1 MFDPV
6 LVHKFLE
13 VILIDIVMSG
23 DNAIIIGLAV
33 AGLAVASRKKII
45 FWGIVLATVLRVV
58 LASIAVPLLNVI
70 GLTLAGGILLAW
82 VAWKFFRE
90 MHRGEGVEHEA
101 LEHPKTEKQAVMQIV
116 LADLSMSLDNVLAV
130 AGAGREH
137 PAVRVF
143 GLLFSVVLMG
153 TASTY
158 IANLISRFRV
168 IAYIGLLVIVY
179 VALEMIHSGWAE
191 VAHALSA

>member
-1 MFDPV
+1 MFDLT

-13 VILIDIVMSG
+13 VIFIDIVMSG
-23 DNAIIIGLAV
+23 DNAIVIGLAV
-33 AGLAVASRKKII
+33 AGLASASRKKII
-45 FWGIVLATVLRVV
+45 VWGIVLATVLRIA
-58 LASIAVPLLNVI
+58 LASIAVPLLHVI

-82 VAWKFFRE
+82 VAWKFFHE
-90 MHRGEGVEHEA
+90 MHREEDAKEA
-101 LEHPKTEKQAVMQIV
+101 LEHPKTERQAILQIV

-137 PAVRVF
+137 PAVLVF

-153 TASTY
+153 AASTF

-168 IAYIGLLVIVY
+168 IAYIGLVVIVY
-179 VALEMIHSGWAE
+179 VALEMIWSGWSE

>member
-1 MFDPV
+1 MLDPV
-6 LVHKFLE
+6 LIHKFLE
-13 VILIDIVMSG
+13 VIFIDIVMSG

-33 AGLAVASRKKII
+33 AGLAASSRKKII
-45 FWGIVLATVLRVV
+45 LMGIILATVLRIV
-58 LASIAVPLLNVI
+58 LASVAVPLLKII

-90 MHRGEGVEHEA
+90 MHQGEKSQAEA
-101 LEHPKTEKQAVMQIV
+101 LEHPKTEKQAIMQIV

-137 PAVRVF
+137 PAVLVF

-158 IANLISRFRV
+158 IASLISRFRA

-179 VALEMIHSGWAE
+179 VALEMIWSGWSE